1 MSIEV
6 RPVVASD
13 RDDWARLFV
22 AYGVFYETAFSDE
35 VVDGVWAW
43 LMDAGHSTNALVA
56 VSTAASAESS
66 ESDAVVGFAIY
77 RPVADTFTAAYGWF
91 LDDLYVDPSARGTGA
106 ATALIEA
113 IRVIAHEAG
122 GGTLRWITAADNVRA
137 QSVYDKVASRQS
149 WVTYE
154 IDA

>member
-1 MSIEV
+1 MNIEV

-13 RDDWARLFV
+13 RDAWARLFV
-22 AYGVFYETAFSDE
+22 AYGVFYETTFSDE
-35 VVDGVWAW
+35 IVDGVWTW

-56 VSTAASAESS
+56 VST

-77 RPVADTFTAAYGWF
+77 RPVADTFTAASGWF

-106 ATALIEA
+106 ATALIDA

-137 QSVYDKVASRQS
+137 QSVYDKVAVRQS

>member
-13 RDDWARLFV
+13 RDTWARLFV
-22 AYGVFYETAFSDE
+22 AYGVFYETTFSDE
-35 VVDGVWAW
+35 IVGGVWTW

-56 VSTAASAESS
+56 VST

-77 RPVADTFTAAYGWF
+77 RPVADTFTAASGWF

-106 ATALIEA
+106 ATALIDA

-137 QSVYDKVASRQS
+137 QSVYDKVAVRQS

>member
-22 AYGVFYETAFSDE
+22 AYGIFYETEFSDE
-35 VVDGVWAW
+35 VVSGVWAW
-43 LMDAGHSTNALVA
+43 LMDAGHSTDALVA
-56 VSTAASAESS
+56 VSPSG
-66 ESDAVVGFAIY
+66 AVVGFAIY
-77 RPVADTFTAAYGWF
+77 RPVADTFTAASGWF

-106 ATALIEA
+106 ATALIAA
-113 IRVIAHEAG
+113 IRAIAHEAG

-137 QSVYDKVASRQS
+137 QSVYDKVAVRQS

-154 IDA
+154 IDS